1 MPTDGDQ
8 VTGERITQK
17 AAAAALGVS
26 SPYLS
31 KLRRQGKIAPGPDG
45 LWDLETLKAQIQRS
59 RDINQ
64 AMAAD
69 TRRRARDDDAAPEAP
84 AFTALDLVDGSAEP
98 SPDADAAADS
108 DDLDENPEYTDDY
121 VENFKIA
128 RSFREREDARKARI
142 ERMEKERSL
151 TPVADVQRER
161 FTESRMIRDT
171 LMGAFPTKV
180 APALALISDAFEL
193 ERHLRNAL
201 REALINLVEDVRAI
215 R

>member
-1 MPTDGDQ
+1 M
-8 VTGERITQK
+8 
-17 AAAAALGVS
+17 
-26 SPYLS
+26 
-31 KLRRQGKIAPGPDG
+31 RRQGKITPEPDG
-45 LWDLETLKAQIQRS
+45 LWDLENLKAQIQRS

-69 TRRRARDDDAAPEAP
+69 TRRRSRDEDADPEAP
-84 AFTALDLVDGSAEP
+84 AFTALDLVDGSVDP
-98 SPDADAAADS
+98 PPDADAVAD
-108 DDLDENPEYTDDY
+108 TDDY

-142 ERMEKERSL
+142 ERMEKEKSL